1 MELNIAA
8 TEVEK
13 VKKGIESGKKLTKE
27 EWRVFVKEGEV
38 REVLALL
45 VKELITG

>member
-1 MELNIAA
+1 MELNIEA
-8 TEVEK
+8 TELEK

-27 EWRVFVKEGEV
+27 EWAIFVEQGEV
-38 REVLALL
+38 RDVLRLL